1 MTVAARNAGAVLV
14 KALAAAVVV
23 VVPAAAAAAVHLVK
37 ASVRVKVR
45 ARASVKV
52 RRARRP
58 ALSQRRL
65 TLRVG
70 ALLINHLAINR
81 GAQCAAA
88 A

>member
-23 VVPAAAAAAVHLVK
+23 VVPAAAAVHLVK
-37 ASVRVKVR
+37 ASVRVKV
-45 ARASVKV
+45 RASVKV